1 MAELETQ
8 VVKIQLGD
16 SKQANSYVFTLAETV
31 DSSQAELY
39 MICEL
44 PLFNPAAA
52 DECQRIAEAI
62 GASLRRS
69 YRRPATANTFE
80 NALTDINEEL
90 GKLQNLG
97 KTHWLGKLNAV
108 IAVKSKNKLSIT
120 SVGKITAL
128 LYRDTN
134 FAPVAEP
141 GTPHHPLKTFE
152 NFSEGKIRLGDL
164 LVLST
169 SQLFNHISIDRFK
182 NILKRNDLPDTAQ
195 EIIATL
201 QDVMGPEAACG
212 TILAKQVA
220 AGSLDSQEET
230 DLSAYMAAP
239 KVISR
244 SQSSDWLDRLKD
256 VGSTAAVI
264 GKNAGASIK
273 QKIKSRPKLTDVIN
287 KREGALQVVQSQFKK
302 VGKSLQPETIKNY
315 SKQKKI
321 FMIAAAILLVA
332 VIANIGVAKYLG
344 NKKETITLAQ
354 DKITS
359 LEKLLTDA
367 DSALLYKDES
377 QAQRLLSDL
386 ESQLGSLGEIDED
399 QQGKID
405 EIRNKATALRNK
417 LSGVEQAAVET
428 LGTLSN
434 GNHLI
439 ALPSY
444 FATESNR
451 TVTSYN
457 RSSKSISDDAL
468 RTSEPIALSAFFK
481 GDQAVIFNGSEL
493 QLWDI
498 KTGIVGGSFSTDV
511 PAGDKAR
518 GLTVYNNRA
527 YILDRTGK
535 KVMRYTIGDVGFS
548 QPTTSLENV
557 SEIGSA
563 SDMAIDGNIYIAGN
577 GTIVKYNSGTKQ
589 EFNLGLSNLS
599 DNAKLYTEN
608 GFTNLYVLDPAG
620 KRIVVLDKNGAIVRT
635 LNNNQFN
642 DLKDFFV
649 DEKAGAIYVLNNN
662 QLLKVSLKSTQ

>member
-16 SKQANSYVFTLAETV
+16 NKQATSYVFTMAETV

-69 YRRPATANTFE
+69 YRRPASANTFE

-108 IAVKSKNKLSIT
+108 IAVKSKNKLSVT

-128 LYRDTN
+128 LHRDGN

-141 GTPHHPLKTFE
+141 STPHHPLKTFE

-195 EIIATL
+195 EVIATL

-220 AGSLDSQEET
+220 AGSLDPQEET
-230 DLSAYMAAP
+230 DLGAYMAAP

-244 SQSSDWLDRLKD
+244 SQGSDWLDKLKD
-256 VGSTAAVI
+256 VSSTAAVI
-264 GKNAGASIK
+264 GKNAGASLK
-273 QKIKSRPKLTDVIN
+273 QKIKSRPKLADVVN
-287 KREGALQVVQSQFKK
+287 KRDGALQVVQSQFKK
-302 VGKSLQPETIKNY
+302 VGKSLQPETIKGY

-344 NKKETITLAQ
+344 SKTKTVTLAN
-354 DKITS
+354 DKIAS

-377 QAQRLLSDL
+377 QAERLLTDL
-386 ESQLGSLGEIDED
+386 ENQLSSLGEIDKE

-405 EIRNKATALRNK
+405 EIKTKATALRNK
-417 LSGVEQAAVET
+417 LSGVEEAKVET

-434 GNHLI
+434 SNNLI
-439 ALPSY
+439 ALPTY
-444 FATESNR
+444 FATESGR
-451 TVTSYN
+451 TVTSFN
-457 RSSKSISDDAL
+457 RSTKSISNDTL
-468 RTSEPIALSAFFK
+468 RSSESIVLSAFVK
-481 GDQAVIFNGSEL
+481 DNQAVIFNGDEL
-493 QLWDI
+493 QLWDF
-498 KTGIVGGSFSTDV
+498 KTGIVGGSFSDNVTS
-511 PAGDKAR
+511 AENAR
-518 GLTVYNNRA
+518 GLTVYNNKA
-527 YILDRTGK
+527 YLLDRAGK
-535 KVMRYTIGDVGFS
+535 KVMKYTVGDSSFS
-548 QPTTSLENV
+548 QPTASLENV
-557 SEIGSA
+557 SEISKA

-589 EFNLGLSNLS
+589 EFNLGLSNLP
-599 DNAKLYTEN
+599 DNTKLYTEN
-608 GFTNLYVLDPAG
+608 SFTNLYVLDPAG
-620 KRIVVLDKNGAIVRT
+620 KRVVVLSKDGAVVRT
-635 LNNNQFN
+635 LNSSRFN
-642 DLKDFFV
+642 DLKDFYV
-649 DEKAGAIYVLNNN
+649 DEKGKAVYVLNNN
-662 QLLKVSLKSTQ
+662 QLLKVSL